1 MTKLSAVFCKK
12 HIAHIAV
19 GQKKLF
25 GLKKIIFGALGRHFF
40 EAWVT
45 FQKLR
50 IFSKNEDFGCKSPII
65 LVNYSS
71 LSHSVIEGRSGTVF
85 IKKYIKELFILYIL

>member
-1 MTKLSAVFCKK
+1 M
-12 HIAHIAV
+12 
-19 GQKKLF
+19 
-25 GLKKIIFGALGRHFF
+25 
-40 EAWVT
+40 
-45 FQKLR
+45 R
-50 IFSKNEDFGCKSPII
+50 ILDVKSPII

>member
-12 HIAHIAV
+12 THGSYRSWA
-19 GQKKLF
+19 
-25 GLKKIIFGALGRHFF
+25 KKIIWAQKNHFWGTGEAFF
-40 EAWVT
+40 EALVT